1 VSAWLRAH
9 LQAARRALARLF
21 AEPGGTL
28 LSVAVIAGAMALPL
42 FLHALVSN
50 ATSAAKHL
58 ATDPTANIYF
68 KPSADDAAVRAVEK
82 QLKGHPAVNAVR
94 FISRDE
100 ALAEMKNVAGMGE
113 VFASLDSNPL
123 PHTLAV
129 KLATRDATELAA
141 LKSQVSSIA
150 GVEDVAMD
158 FEWAEKLNRA
168 ARFLDRLMWLLAAG
182 LGLAVVFVLGNT
194 IRLQILT
201 QKEEIAVCRL
211 IGASNAYIRRPFLYQ
226 GAMQGALAGLLAVG
240 VTIAGVQWASREIR
254 LLTASYGGFD
264 IAQLDAQTGWLT
276 FALAAAL
283 GWLGA
288 YFSASR
294 HLAGADR

>member
-1 VSAWLRAH
+1 
-9 LQAARRALARLF
+9 
-21 AEPGGTL
+21 
-28 LSVAVIAGAMALPL
+28 
-42 FLHALVSN
+42 
-50 ATSAAKHL
+50 
-58 ATDPTANIYF
+58 
-68 KPSADDAAVRAVEK
+68 
-82 QLKGHPAVNAVR
+82 
-94 FISRDE
+94 
-100 ALAEMKNVAGMGE
+100 
-113 VFASLDSNPL
+113 
-123 PHTLAV
+123 
-129 KLATRDATELAA
+129 
-141 LKSQVSSIA
+141 
-150 GVEDVAMD
+150 
-158 FEWAEKLNRA
+158 
-168 ARFLDRLMWLLAAG
+168 MWLLAAG